1 MIYFL
6 KKRSDILRKIAPEER
21 LNMRKTYAGK
31 IINVVRTQG
40 FLSFTIQDIAKLMNI
55 SRASLYNYFSS
66 KEDIIMEMTDLYI
79 DYINEADKTISNEDL
94 SYQLRLLKVFEQAVL
109 SAIYASDI
117 YLNDLKTS
125 CTVLYEKKMLSKRD
139 RLASLYMFY
148 QNGIDAGVFNTLNP
162 TILVMQDEVVL
173 LKLFNS
179 SFLIEEGLSLKQA
192 LYDYYEAKKIQVL
205 KPEYFNSEENAGID
219 CVIDHIL
226 QKISAT

>member
-6 KKRSDILRKIAPEER
+6 KKGSDILRKIAPEER

-79 DYINEADKTISNEDL
+79 DYIKEADKTISNENL

-125 CTVLYEKKMLSKRD
+125 CTVLYEKKMLSKKD
-139 RLASLYMFY
+139 RLASLYTFY
-148 QNGIDAGVFNTLNP
+148 QNGMDAGVFNTLNP
-162 TILVMQDEVVL
+162 IILVMQDEVVL
-173 LKLFNS
+173 RKLFNS
-179 SFLIEEGLSLKQA
+179 SFLTEEGLSLKQA

-205 KPEYFNSEENAGID
+205 KLEYLNSKENVSID
-219 CVIDHIL
+219 CVIEHIL
-226 QKISAT
+226 KKISTT